1 MLAKLKLRG
10 RILLGYS
17 FPLFLLIVISGV
29 AFGNSRR
36 IDGAYKD
43 AVKYKEAGERAH
55 DALLGV
61 QRGERAARGFLL
73 LSDEEITQ
81 KGNRASFKES
91 YEREVSNYKKS
102 LAETEKVLTTPQQK
116 DRLTKLRQITEQ
128 IEASNRELISLIE
141 AGNRAQAIT
150 RFESLAKKDLVV
162 EFEKLQQEFE
172 HEQDKLDGGSINEVQ
187 QATILIQIIAGLGT
201 LLAASISLVIS
212 YALSS
217 SIAKTIQDASNAV
230 ASSTKDIT
238 STVNEQEHTILQ
250 QSASMNETTVTIEEV
265 GTYSLQSAQKAEIS
279 ASGAQKAL
287 DLAES
292 GTKTVGVAMDGISE
306 LKDQVIAIANQ
317 IVRLSEQ
324 TGQITTVSDIVA
336 DLATQ
341 TNMLALNA
349 GVEAA
354 RAGEQGKGFAV
365 VAGEIRKLADQSRK
379 SADRIHILVNEVQA
393 AINSTI
399 MVTDEGTK
407 KATQGIRLAEETGD
421 VFINIAD
428 AVNMVFLN
436 NQEIAMT
443 AKQQAVAVQRVVA
456 AMNAINLEAK
466 ETAIGISQVKEATED
481 LSEAAQNLQAM
492 L

>member
-1 MLAKLKLRG
+1 
-10 RILLGYS
+10 
-17 FPLFLLIVISGV
+17 
-29 AFGNSRR
+29 
-36 IDGAYKD
+36 
-43 AVKYKEAGERAH
+43 
-55 DALLGV
+55 
-61 QRGERAARGFLL
+61 
-73 LSDEEITQ
+73 
-81 KGNRASFKES
+81 
-91 YEREVSNYKKS
+91 
-102 LAETEKVLTTPQQK
+102 
-116 DRLTKLRQITEQ
+116 
-128 IEASNRELISLIE
+128 
-141 AGNRAQAIT
+141 
-150 RFESLAKKDLVV
+150 
-162 EFEKLQQEFE
+162 
-172 HEQDKLDGGSINEVQ
+172 
-187 QATILIQIIAGLGT
+187 

-407 KATQGIRLAEETGD
+407 KATQGIRLAEQTGD

-436 NQEIAMT
+436 NQDIAMT

-481 LSEAAQNLQAM
+481 LNEAAQNLQAM

>member
-17 FPLFLLIVISGV
+17 FPLFLLIVISAL

-36 IDGAYKD
+36 FDQSFKQVED
-43 AVKYKEAGERAH
+43 AKTASGEASKATLGLSRMERAT
-55 DALLGV
+55 
-61 QRGERAARGFLL
+61 RGFLIFSVTENL
-73 LSDEEITQ
+73 EESFNTGVSD
-81 KGNRASFKES
+81 
-91 YEREVSNYKKS
+91 YKKS
-102 LAETEKVLTTPQQK
+102 LDAAEKVVLNPQQK
-116 DRLTKLRQITEQ
+116 ERLIKIRQLGQQ
-128 IEASNRELISLIE
+128 IEQSGRETITLVKTGKRDQALKTFQTEKTRPFIQNAE
-141 AGNRAQAIT
+141 ALQ
-150 RFESLAKKDLVV
+150 K
-162 EFEKLQQEFE
+162 EFEQ
-172 HEQDKLDGGSINEVQ
+172 EQDKIIQASINEVK
-187 QATILIQIIAGLGT
+187 QATVLIQIIAGLGT

-238 STVNEQEHTILQ
+238 STVNEQERTILQ
-250 QSASMNETTVTIEEV
+250 QSSSVNETTVTIEEV

-287 DLAES
+287 ELAES
-292 GTKTVGVAMDGISE
+292 GTKTVGVTMDGISE

-436 NQEIAMT
+436 NQDIAMT

-481 LSEAAQNLQAM
+481 LNEAAQNLQAM

>member
-17 FPLFLLIVISGV
+17 FPLFLLIVISGL
-29 AFGNSRR
+29 AFGNSRKLD
-36 IDGAYKD
+36 ISLKQIEDTKTASQATGKA
-43 AVKYKEAGERAH
+43 ALGISTTERAMRG
-55 DALLGV
+55 LLILNNEKSFIESADTAISQYESSLV
-61 QRGERAARGFLL
+61 AA
-73 LSDEEITQ
+73 
-81 KGNRASFKES
+81 
-91 YEREVSNYKKS
+91 
-102 LAETEKVLTTPQQK
+102 EKVVVNPQQK
-116 DRLTKLRQITEQ
+116 ERLKKLRELGEQ
-128 IEASNRELISLIE
+128 LKKIDLEIISLIQT
-141 AGNRAQAIT
+141 G
-150 RFESLAKKDLVV
+150 KKDEARKKFETLKSRELVQNFETLQN
-162 EFEKLQQEFE
+162 EFER
-172 HEQDKLDGGSINEVQ
+172 EQDKIIQASINEVK
-187 QATILIQIIAGLGT
+187 QATVLIQIIAGLGT

-238 STVNEQEHTILQ
+238 STVNEQERTILQ
-250 QSASMNETTVTIEEV
+250 QSSSVNETTVTIEEV

-428 AVNMVFLN
+428 AINMVFLN

-466 ETAIGISQVKEATED
+466 ETALGISQVKEATED